1 MVVDLF
7 AHFEQHKTVLG
18 KAKIP
23 MFCFPLKIVQ
33 CKHGQASS
41 HNRRQIETGHWL
53 RWRQSRFE
61 LADLNLFH
69 ILHIKHPLSV
79 LDGERGEEL

>member
-41 HNRRQIETGHWL
+41 HNRRQNLVKENTDGA
-53 RWRQSRFE
+53 
-61 LADLNLFH
+61 LAAVAPKQ
-69 ILHIKHPLSV
+69 I
-79 LDGERGEEL
+79 